1 MRILIQAPRFYKKGI
16 FIFLKF
22 QFYDLEKLGKNN
34 SRKLAKLIKLI
45 LPKKI
50 PIFFLGLNNR
60 ILSAK
65 KNKSAMGMEGGST
78 KGGEGVTTWYNTPLS
93 TWHT

>member
-50 PIFFLGLNNR
+50 PIFFWG
-60 ILSAK
+60 
-65 KNKSAMGMEGGST
+65 
-78 KGGEGVTTWYNTPLS
+78 
-93 TWHT
+93 